1 MKNAIHTTVLG
12 LLAGLLTA
20 PALASES
27 AWVLPKNSSFI
38 EVLPQ
43 VGRYQ
48 NDEPSAV
55 TEFAWKT
62 RYELGYVEN
71 ATIALEIPLRS
82 LSRNVSPEIDN
93 PRTGTVT
100 HNGFT
105 DLWLGNYIQF
115 LKEPL
120 ALSLR
125 TGLSVP
131 LGYSLD
137 SLPILGEGQLN
148 LDAALLA
155 GYGLGEWGYVQAGA
169 GYRLRT
175 GYSRQHIRVQ
185 QAELAKN
192 TLEKP
197 ADQFLF
203 FGETGI
209 WLHPAVLFSLGIDGK
224 VGLNQSNALVQ
235 SAIYIQPRLAW
246 RLNPYVDLSLQL
258 DQALWSQ
265 NAPFA
270 TAGTFGAHFRFGN
283 PLPKGLGLR
292 GGESGIETSTTAP

>member
-1 MKNAIHTTVLG
+1 MMFHALWLSG
-12 LLAGLLTA
+12 LLAIGVCLSA
-20 PALASES
+20 QASES
-27 AWVLPKNSSFI
+27 AWVLPKNSAFL

-43 VGRYQ
+43 VGTYS

-71 ATIALEIPLRS
+71 ASLALEIPLRS
-82 LSRNVSPEIDN
+82 LSRAVSAEISN
-93 PRTGTVT
+93 PRSNAVT

-105 DLWLGNYIQF
+105 DLWLANYVQI
-115 LKEPL
+115 LREPV
-120 ALSLR
+120 ALTLR
-125 TGLSVP
+125 TGLSLP

-155 GYGLGEWGYVQAGA
+155 GYGLGEWGYFQAGA

-175 GYSRQHIRVQ
+175 GYSAQHIRVQ
-185 QAELAKN
+185 QAALAQSP
-192 TLEKP
+192 LEKP
-197 ADQFLF
+197 ADQVLF
-203 FGETGI
+203 FAETGV
-209 WLHPAVLFSLGIDGK
+209 WLHPALLFSLGIDGK
-224 VGLNQSNALVQ
+224 IGLNQSKALTQ
-235 SAIYIQPRLAW
+235 STLYLQPRLAW
-246 RLNPYVDLSLQL
+246 RVNSYVDLSLQL

-265 NAPFA
+265 NAPFL
-270 TAGTFGAHFRFGN
+270 TAGTLGAHFRFGT

-292 GGESGIETSTTAP
+292 GGESEQALTRP